1 MSDLETML
9 RFVPKDGIFRP
20 RECFF
25 LTLLQLTQ
33 LLNRGLIEMRE
44 IGGREFYRAV
54 QDDRGKAG

>member
-9 RFVPKDGIFRP
+9 RFVPKDGVFRP
-20 RECFF
+20 RECFW
-25 LTLLQLTQ
+25 LTMLQLTQ

-54 QDDRGKAG
+54 QK